1 MITERLLQFI
11 WQYQYYNS
19 QELRTVSGDPV
30 SIIRAG
36 TYNSDQGPDFL
47 NARVRMSGKVWAG
60 NIELHLSSGDWFRHT
75 HDADRYYNNVIL
87 HVVWYD
93 DGIRPEGIPMLVI
106 EDRVSVLLLDQYRQW
121 MSGLSFIPCGKSITR
136 VPDLIMSGWKD
147 RLIVERLER
156 KSAQIFDWLAG
167 NCYHWEEVLW
177 WMLARNFGLR
187 VNADAFEAVARSI
200 PYTVLMRHRNQLTQV
215 EALLLGQARLL
226 GKPGSG
232 NDLKI
237 NHHQT
242 GLDNRVYA
250 GRAAERYEQQ
260 LIKEYAF
267 LSRKYGLK
275 PILLPVQFLRMR
287 PASFPPLRLA
297 ELAMFIH
304 RQPDP
309 LKTIL
314 HGSLEEVQGI
324 FEIEINGYWTTHY
337 RPGRPAAGKIRGGGQ
352 SLAHSLVINT
362 VLPFLYA
369 HLKHF
374 AMQKTD
380 FNPSEWLD
388 QIGAEKN
395 LVTAGFEGIGM
406 KVRTAADSQFLLE
419 LKSRYC
425 SQWNCLDC
433 AIGNH
438 LLKSVR

>member
-1 MITERLLQFI
+1 
-11 WQYQYYNS
+11 
-19 QELRTVSGDPV
+19 
-30 SIIRAG
+30 
-36 TYNSDQGPDFL
+36 
-47 NARVRMSGKVWAG
+47 
-60 NIELHLSSGDWFRHT
+60 
-75 HDADRYYNNVIL
+75 
-87 HVVWYD
+87 
-93 DGIRPEGIPMLVI
+93 
-106 EDRVSVLLLDQYRQW
+106 LLDQYRQW
-121 MSGLSFIPCGKSITR
+121 MSGMSFIPCGNSITR
-136 VPDLIMSGWKD
+136 VPDVIMSSWKD

-156 KSAQIFDWLAG
+156 KSSQIFDWLSG
-167 NCYHWEEVLW
+167 NHYHWEEVLW

-200 PYTVLMRHRNQLTQV
+200 PYTVLMRHRNQLTQL

-226 GKPGSG
+226 ENPGSG
-232 NDLKI
+232 NEIKI
-237 NHHQT
+237 HQYKT
-242 GLDNRVYA
+242 GHDNRVYS
-250 GRAAERYEQQ
+250 GKAAERYEQK
-260 LIKEYAF
+260 LINEYAF

-297 ELAMFIH
+297 ELAMFFH
-304 RQPDP
+304 RQADP

-314 HGSLEEVQGI
+314 HGSLKEILAI

-337 RPGRPAAGKIRGGGQ
+337 RPGRSASGRIRGAGQ
-352 SLAHSLVINT
+352 SLAHSLIINT

-374 AMQKTD
+374 AKRKID

-388 QIGAEKN
+388 QIGPEKN
-395 LVTAGFEGIGM
+395 LITAGFEAIGM
-406 KVRTAADSQFLLE
+406 KITTAADSQFLLE
-419 LKSRYC
+419 LKGRYC

>member
-1 MITERLLQFI
+1 VITERLLQFI

-19 QELRTVSGDPV
+19 HDLKTVSGDPV
-30 SIIRAG
+30 SIIRPG

-47 NARVRMSGKVWAG
+47 NARVRMSGQVWAG

-75 HDADRYYNNVIL
+75 HDRDPYYSNVIL
-87 HVVWYD
+87 HVVWSD
-93 DGIRPEGIPMLVI
+93 DGIHPAGIPMLVI

-121 MSGLSFIPCGKSITR
+121 MSGLSFIPCGNSITR
-136 VPDLIMSGWKD
+136 VPDLIMLNWKD
-147 RLIVERLER
+147 RLILERLER
-156 KSAQIFDWLAG
+156 KSSQIFALLAA
-167 NCYHWEEVLW
+167 NHYHWDEVLW

-200 PYTVLMRHRNQLTQV
+200 PYNVLMRHRNQLTQV

-226 GKPGSG
+226 ENPGSG
-232 NDLKI
+232 NEIKI
-237 NHHQT
+237 QHDKT
-242 GLDNRVYA
+242 GHNKLVYA
-250 GRAAERYEQQ
+250 GKAGERYEEK

-275 PILLPVQFLRMR
+275 PILLPMQFLRMR
-287 PASFPPLRLA
+287 PPSFPPLRLA

-304 RQPDP
+304 RQADP

-314 HGSLEEVQGI
+314 HGSLKEILGI
-324 FEIEINGYWTTHY
+324 FEIEINGYWATHY
-337 RPGRPAAGKIRGGGQ
+337 RPGRSAGRRIRGAGP
-352 SLAHSLVINT
+352 SLAHSLIINT

-374 AMQKTD
+374 AKRKMD
-380 FNPSEWLD
+380 FSPSEWLD

-395 LVTAGFEGIGM
+395 LITAGFEVIGM
-406 KVRTAADSQFLLE
+406 KVSTAADSQFLLE